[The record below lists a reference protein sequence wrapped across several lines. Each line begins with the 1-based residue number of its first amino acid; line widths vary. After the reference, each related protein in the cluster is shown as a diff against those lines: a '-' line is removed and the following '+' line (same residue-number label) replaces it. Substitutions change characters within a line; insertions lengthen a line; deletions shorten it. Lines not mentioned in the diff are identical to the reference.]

1 MAFPASL
8 MYPLVCMICRIQSP
22 VPPVRTA
29 TTTTFVLSKEGILG
43 FWDLMD
49 VYNLNRSLPFGF
61 TKVKHT
67 NTNNFS
73 ISQIDESSKIT
84 VEVEKKISEPF
95 LASL

>member
-1 MAFPASL
+1 
-8 MYPLVCMICRIQSP
+8 MIYRIQSP
-22 VPPVRTA
+22 MPPVWTA

-49 VYNLNRSLPFGF
+49 VHHLNHSLPFGF

-67 NTNNFS
+67 NTNSFS

-84 VEVEKKISEPF
+84 VEAEKKISELF
-95 LASL
+95 SASL